1 MVIHIPPTSCL
12 HLPSLPVH
20 SSHTVITA
28 AGTGSRPPSP
38 QRFCRN
44 RLTSTLSPALLPEQA
59 HVHPLP
65 SASAGTGSRPPSPQ
79 RFCRNRLTS
88 TLSPALLPEQ
98 AHVHPL
104 PSASAGTGSLPPSP
118 SFQTFS
124 HLNHVIPMAA
134 TQRAANILMKRFC
147 LQTDQEGNSKYN
159 KKITKLV

>member
-1 MVIHIPPTSCL
+1 MAEGGSNASVDEKQAIFHTAGNVASKHTDLSRTST
-12 HLPSLPVH
+12 
-20 SSHTVITA
+20 SSETSSDMQAFLTQLDRGGHTYLSDILFA
-28 AGTGSRPPSP
+28 FALLACSFFAQSS

-65 SASAGTGSRPPSPQ
+65 SASAGTGSR
-79 RFCRNRLTS
+79 
-88 TLSPALLPEQ
+88 
-98 AHVHPL
+98 
-104 PSASAGTGSLPPSP
+104 PPSP